1 MERSALR
8 LVAVALTLALAGGA
22 CSSEEPPDAPDQ
34 VTGVLTDVESFGIGD
49 IRGFTI
55 KDGSDTF
62 EINIDPEVEYGFDL
76 GHLQEH
82 LSGSLPVTVELEE
95 RDGVLYALSIEDA

>member
-1 MERSALR
+1 MGRSAFR
-8 LVAVALTLALAGGA
+8 LAAVALSLALAFGA
-22 CSSEEPPDAPDQ
+22 CSSDEPPDAPDQ

-49 IRGFTI
+49 IRGFTV
-55 KDGSDTF
+55 KDGSETF
-62 EINIDPEVEYGFDL
+62 EVKIDPEVEYGFDL

-95 RDGVLYALSIEDA
+95 RDGVLYALSIDDA